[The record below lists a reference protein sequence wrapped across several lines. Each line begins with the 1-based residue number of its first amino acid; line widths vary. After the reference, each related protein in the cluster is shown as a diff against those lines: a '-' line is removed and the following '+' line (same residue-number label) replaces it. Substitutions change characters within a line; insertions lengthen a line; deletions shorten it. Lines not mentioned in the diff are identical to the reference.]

1 MCRIMRMRRILREK
15 GMCTEFYKRHSRA
28 RESSCGNSRRK
39 NRKERKNDK
48 LSWPKNCTFVE
59 RAYIYMYRRS
69 DKSKKWENGEPTQP
83 RDNRSFRTFCENNS
97 CDFFR
102 RLRARARVWYV
113 DAHEELWKRDIRIP
127 AGRRKRGQRK
137 FRKGRLWCRVNDR
150 RI

>member
-1 MCRIMRMRRILREK
+1 MRTRRILREK

-39 NRKERKNDK
+39 NRKKRKNDK

-102 RLRARARVWYV
+102 RLRARARAHDTSTPTKNCENAIFEFRRGDGNEGSENLERV
-113 DAHEELWKRDIRIP
+113 DYGAE
-127 AGRRKRGQRK
+127 
-137 FRKGRLWCRVNDR
+137 
-150 RI
+150 